1 MKTIAKNT
9 VVEYTDEGQGPVLFF
24 MHGWQDNL
32 STFEALKVILAAKY
46 RIIRVDLPGFG
57 YSGIPSAA
65 WNLEDYVDCV
75 AEFLAKNSISPEAV
89 IGHSFGG
96 RIAIKGI
103 ATGKIRTNKVVL
115 IASAGVSKRFT
126 IKNFILKIL
135 AKVAGVATKLPGI
148 SFWHK
153 RVRNWV
159 YKVIQSDYINAGA
172 LQNIFLKLL
181 LNYID
186 RW

>member
-115 IASAGVSKRFT
+115 IASAGVSKRFH
-126 IKNFILKIL
+126 IKNSRESC
-135 AKVAGVATKLPGI
+135 G
-148 SFWHK
+148 
-153 RVRNWV
+153 RRN
-159 YKVIQSDYINAGA
+159 
-172 LQNIFLKLL
+172 
-181 LNYID
+181 
-186 RW
+186 